1 MSKIKEIPI
10 NIDNNGENC
19 SASEPFALRI
29 LDASMEPEFV
39 MDNIIIVD
47 PSASPKTGDFVLYE
61 TSSSIIIR
69 QIYLDE
75 KKVLKALN
83 SKYEDIEI
91 KDMSCIL
98 GVITQRSGK
107 RRKYH
112 KRYE

>member
-10 NIDNNGENC
+10 NIENNGENC

-29 LDASMEPEFV
+29 LDTSMEPEFEV
-39 MDNIIIVD
+39 DNIIIVD
-47 PSASPKTGDFVLYE
+47 PSASPKTGDYVLYE
-61 TSSSIIIR
+61 TSKSIIVR
-69 QIYLDE
+69 QIYLNE
-75 KKVLKALN
+75 KILKALN
-83 SKYEDIEI
+83 SEYKDIEI
-91 KDMSCIL
+91 KDMSSIL